1 MTLLH
6 PWALLLLPLALVPFL
21 FKSYQGQ
28 IYSWLDMMPEDRVS
42 DIANLVVKSM
52 IATILACIVLALTAP
67 QGPDQ
72 KIHKV
77 GKGAQTVVVIDRS
90 VSMDNPFAGD
100 STSGRAAEIKSAA
113 ARRLITSFI
122 NARPDDMIGVVGFT
136 NSALHGVKITSS
148 REAIFAAVNAAT
160 SSSINQ
166 TNIGAGLTEGM
177 SLFDDIPSSGSR
189 ALVLLSDGA
198 GKISPRVKQKISERI
213 TAQKLN
219 LYWIV
224 LREPDDISIFGKDQ
238 NYVTDNLPP
247 VIELDQY
254 FKSLKIKYKAY
265 EADNPT
271 ALQSALQDIDS
282 REKNVIQYTVS
293 TPGHDYARDIIVV
306 ALVLSLLILI
316 AKNLR
321 VHSWKAA

>member
-6 PWALLLLPLALVPFL
+6 PWALLLLPVVLIPFR
-21 FKSYQGQ
+21 FNSHQGQ
-28 IYSWLDMMPEDRVS
+28 MYSWLEMMPEDRVS
-42 DIANLVVKSM
+42 DVANLLVKSL
-52 IATILACIVLALTAP
+52 ISAALLCIVLALAAP

-72 KIHKV
+72 KILKV

-113 ARRLITSFI
+113 ARRLITRFI
-122 NARPDDMIGVVGFT
+122 HARPDDMMGVVGFT
-136 NSALHGVKITSS
+136 NSALHGVKITTS
-148 REAIFAAVNAAT
+148 RDAILAAVNAAT
-160 SSSINQ
+160 SSAINQ

-189 ALVLLSDGA
+189 AIVLLSDGA
-198 GKISPRVKQKISERI
+198 GKISPRVKEKIRERI
-213 TAQKLN
+213 IAQKLN

-224 LREPDDISIFGKDQ
+224 LREPDDISIFGK
-238 NYVTDNLPP
+238 NTAYAADNLPP

-271 ALQSALQDIDS
+271 ALQTALQDIDA

-293 TPGHDYARDIIVV
+293 SPGHDYARDLILA
-306 ALVLSLLILI
+306 ALGLSLIILI
-316 AKNLR
+316 VKNLR
-321 VHSWKAA
+321 VHSWETV